1 MVLRAVEPGEV
12 EKYPKILIFGDA
24 GTGKSHNLCQ
34 FPQAYYFDLERG
46 VEEKQYVEMLKNAKS
61 RVFPTT
67 DIDELITEVTA
78 LLSEKHDFKSVVI
91 DPITPVFLDESDL
104 QEKYVGT
111 DYGKNVAEAT
121 KKWRRLGK
129 LLKRLQMTVV
139 VSAYEKAKFGSDGV
153 MTAAGPKD
161 IQHFFD
167 VVLRAEKRGEDRVVT
182 VVKSRN
188 RGLVEGSTIP
198 FTFDDIADR
207 YGRDAFL
214 REAVAVPLATDDQV
228 KELTHLLSMRVDG
241 DALKDKWLKKVGAE
255 ELSELPADAAA
266 KCVQY
271 LKGNDA
277 KTEAA

>member
-34 FPQAYYFDLERG
+34 FPRAYYFDLERG
-46 VEEKQYVEMLKNAKS
+46 VEEKQYVEMLRAANS

-67 DIDELITEVTA
+67 DIDELITEVTS
-78 LLSEKHDFKSVVI
+78 LLSEQHDFKSVVI

-167 VVLRAEKRGEDRVVT
+167 VVLRAEKRGGDRVVT

-188 RGLVEGSTIP
+188 RGLQEGATFA
-198 FTFDDIADR
+198 FTFDDIAER
-207 YGRDAFL
+207 YGREAFE
-214 REAVAVPLATDDQV
+214 RDAVAVPLATADQV
-228 KELTHLLSMRVDG
+228 SDLARLLSMRTDG

-266 KCVQY
+266 KCLLY
-271 LKGNDA
+271 LKGSE